1 MEDSGAELATEQ
13 AETESTGFRLKLQA
27 SPVQKLEQKTTTNQ
41 SQKHK
46 RNIQNLAKLATM

>member
-1 MEDSGAELATEQ
+1 MEDLGAELATEQ

-27 SPVQKLEQKTTTNQ
+27 PVQKLEQKTTTNQ